1 MNENKFRELTQ
12 EEKEIKSKIYVGI
25 DPDVSKSGVAVWDV
39 LKKNLELDNLK
50 FFDLFQNLVYLKNN
64 FGERLIVIIEAGW
77 LNKSNWH
84 AVKCG
89 NSAINAQIGQRTG
102 ANHEAGKKIAEMCEY
117 LCLPYEL
124 VKPTKSKVNAE
135 YFKKV
140 TGVIGR
146 TNQEQRDAGML
157 VYGRK

>member
-1 MNENKFRELTQ
+1 MKENKFRELSQ
-12 EEKEIKSKIYVGI
+12 EEKLIKSKVYVGI
-25 DPDVSKSGVAVWDV
+25 DPDVSKSGFAIWDV

-50 FFDLFQNLVYLKNN
+50 FFDLFQNLVYLKNRY
-64 FGERLIVIIEAGW
+64 GERVVVIIEAGW

-84 AVKCG
+84 AVKGG
-89 NSAINAQIGQRTG
+89 NSSINAQIGQRTG
-102 ANHEAGKKIAEMCEY
+102 ANHEVSKKIAEMCDY
-117 LCLPYEL
+117 LGLPYEL

-157 VYGRK
+157 VFGR